1 MDMACRIFSGAPPI
15 APHPWR
21 SGLAGATRYA
31 QSVNIEDFYAADERR
46 RASTEIEFGQ
56 DWHDA
61 TKARFELSWVQDTG
75 ELYLMGEPTPSV
87 YEDPIGDFEV
97 DSMTNDELVVTV
109 LGVVPT
115 HEGVEEVLK
124 GWAEAMAQPQ
134 GVEWLTERLRSA
146 GVSA

>member
-1 MDMACRIFSGAPPI
+1 MAPPI
-15 APHPWR
+15 PPHPWG
-21 SGLAGATRYA
+21 SGLGGATRYA
-31 QSVNIEDFYAADERR
+31 RAVNIEDFYAADERR
-46 RASTEIEFGQ
+46 RASAEIEFGQ
-56 DWHDA
+56 DWHNA
-61 TKARFELSWVQDTG
+61 AKARFELSWVQDTG

-115 HEGVEEVLK
+115 HDAVEEVLK
-124 GWAEAMAQPQ
+124 GWGEAMAQPE